1 MKNPRTIRAWAVA
14 FWLAIWQLG
23 SVILN
28 RDSLL
33 PLLVL
38 FRNHLYIIHLLLVLE
53 RNHHLIMPLQI
64 LVLMT

>member
-1 MKNPRTIRAWAVA
+1 MKNPRTIRAWAAA

-33 PLLVL
+33 PLLVSPVQV
-38 FRNHLYIIHLLLVLE
+38 LVRVAQLS
-53 RNHHLIMPLQI
+53 
-64 LVLMT
+64 VTTDF